1 MLELNLTDLVHGAY
15 ALEENNVVLV
25 DTLQTENL
33 DLNELQASI
42 ESLAFAAVQNYEEL
56 SSYR

>member
-1 MLELNLTDLVHGAY
+1 LELNLTDLAHGAY

-25 DTLQTENL
+25 DTLQSEYL